1 MSSQFSMV
9 DLSRR
14 SRNTLSSLQSS
25 DDYSEG
31 ADDSMNSAESKEGL
45 INNKSLDGILT
56 NEIVKRDINL
66 SSTESSVCMSSSIIQ
81 RNVTQVIRHSSSD
94 QLSLPGNDSS
104 DKLCS
109 SNMSEMAPNG
119 RNFLLEGSNDARTTA
134 DAGILKSIMLERD
147 GRDALTCSSPEQHS
161 ELFWESNSNSNQSEE
176 QLPQAPANL
185 LDFSSE
191 DSNKCCKSPLSC
203 EETNSTDSSSLGGHN
218 PQSHNSHHPL
228 RLNSVIKTSVGNSSA
243 ADGPIL
249 HNALISSTPNVMS
262 QDISKKMPITL
273 NSIHKSDSN
282 TSSSPEEDVNRA
294 SSLRTWGR
302 SIKTSGSRKVIS
314 PRSLS
319 AEINMGAEIE
329 TSSSEGV
336 SILTKST
343 SEYLCF

>member
-1 MSSQFSMV
+1 MV

-14 SRNTLSSLQSS
+14 SRNALSSLQSS

-31 ADDSMNSAESKEGL
+31 ADDSMNSAESKEGIL
-45 INNKSLDGILT
+45 TNNKNLDGILT
-56 NEIVKRDINL
+56 NEIVKRDLNL

-81 RNVTQVIRHSSSD
+81 RNVAQVIRHASSD
-94 QLSLPGNDSS
+94 QLGNDSS
-104 DKLCS
+104 EKLC
-109 SNMSEMAPNG
+109 NVNVNELAQNG
-119 RNFLLEGSNDARTTA
+119 RNFLLENSNDARTTA
-134 DAGILKSIMLERD
+134 ESGILKSMMLERD
-147 GRDALTCSSPEQHS
+147 GRDTCSSPEQHS

-176 QLPQAPANL
+176 RIPQAPQNL

-203 EETNSTDSSSLGGHN
+203 EENTNSTDSSSLGGHN
-218 PQSHNSHHPL
+218 PQAQNLHQPL
-228 RLNSVIKTSVGNSSA
+228 RVNSVIKTSANSSA

-249 HNALISSTPNVMS
+249 HSALISNTPNVNNVVDAPKKLPMS
-262 QDISKKMPITL
+262 L
-273 NSIHKSDSN
+273 ANSIHKNSDSN
-282 TSSSPEEDVNRA
+282 TSSSPEESDAANRA
-294 SSLRTWGR
+294 GPRRSWGR
-302 SIKTSGSRKVIS
+302 SLKGSGGRRAMS

-343 SEYLCF
+343 SEYF